1 MESNFCIAPFVQ
13 ACIDTA
19 GGTRPCCSYTPALKA
34 TGNINED
41 DGLDNA
47 MHSPGMARLREQ
59 FLANERPDGCSRCWT
74 DEAKHGADW
83 SMRSNYNE
91 QYDDFIAREKL
102 NFTKDFFKLKYIETG
117 FGNLCNLACKM
128 CLPAVS
134 STLFSIT
141 KANANNKWKDGYL
154 RDVSYID
161 TDIRELDYIK
171 LIGGEPMM
179 ERKHDQLLEQ
189 LLKDHPNPGNITIC
203 YFTNTTKKPSP
214 RVVEMW
220 RQFKEIELNYSIDGV
235 GKVNEYQRP
244 GNYVWQDI
252 EDNLDYYQELSKT
265 INMSHRITST
275 VTVANIMSLESLW
288 QWVDSKWGSNIRH
301 SCQLANQPMYL
312 VPQHVHPDL
321 KQKIRDKL
329 TSIDLT
335 PYERPQTIMQW
346 QFQHATEYKVLI
358 KDVLTSMDK
367 PTEHSFTLD
376 DILQQNQFKLISAYY
391 NHSKDWLYEE
401 YS

>member
-1 MESNFCIAPFVQ
+1 MKSNFCIAPFVQ
-13 ACIDTA
+13 ACIDTK
-19 GGTRPCCSYTPALKA
+19 GGTRPCCSFTPALGT
-34 TGNINED
+34 TGNINT
-41 DGLDNA
+41 DGGLKNA
-47 MHSPGMARLREQ
+47 MHGPGMTKLREQ
-59 FLANERPDGCSRCWT
+59 FLADERPDGCSRCWS
-74 DEAKHGADW
+74 DEDKHGENW

-91 QYDDFIAREKL
+91 QYKDFIQENELK
-102 NFTKDFFKLKYIETG
+102 FTKDTFKLKYIETG

-128 CLPAVS
+128 CIPMVS
-134 STLFSIT
+134 STLFGIV
-141 KANANNKWKDGYL
+141 KADSNNKWKDGYL
-154 RDVSYID
+154 RDISYID

-179 ERKHDQLLEQ
+179 ERKHDELLER
-189 LLKDHPNPGNITIC
+189 LLLDHPDPSNITIS
-203 YFTNTTKKPSP
+203 YYTNTTKKPSQ
-214 RVVEMW
+214 RVVEIW

-235 GKVNEYQRP
+235 GEVNEYQRP

-265 INMSHRITST
+265 INISHRVTST

-288 QWVDSKWGSNIRH
+288 QWVDSKWGSKIRH
-301 SCQLANQPMYL
+301 SCQLANQPLHL

-335 PYERPQTIMQW
+335 PYERPQDPVA
-346 QFQHATEYKVLI
+346 FQHATEYKVLI
-358 KDVLTSMDK
+358 KDVLTSMEK

-376 DILQQNQFKLISAYY
+376 DIIQQKQFNLISTYF